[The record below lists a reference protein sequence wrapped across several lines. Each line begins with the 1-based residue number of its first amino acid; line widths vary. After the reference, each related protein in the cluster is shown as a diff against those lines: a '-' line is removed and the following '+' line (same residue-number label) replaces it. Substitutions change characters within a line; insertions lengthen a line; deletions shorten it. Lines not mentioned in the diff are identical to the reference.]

1 MNPQL
6 EEAAIA
12 AGLAATT
19 QGADVARKV
28 YARLEFVA
36 ALLRASLGAEEGPRL
51 VWREGDRVRIHPLQQ
66 AVTLGRETGCDVVLA
81 APRVSRRH
89 CRIEVGDD
97 RVVLHDLGSA
107 NGTAVNGVAVAPDGR
122 RLADGD
128 VIDVGGVPLVF
139 FRAQ

>member
-1 MNPQL
+1 MS
-6 EEAAIA
+6 
-12 AGLAATT
+12 LARPSGKKMTW
-19 QGADVARKV
+19 RW
-28 YARLEFVA
+28 R
-36 ALLRASLGAEEGPRL
+36 PRL
-51 VWREGDRVRIHPLQQ
+51 VWREGDRVRIHALQQ
-66 AVTLGRETGCDVVLA
+66 GVTVGREKGCDVVLT